1 MTELK
6 LDPVTGKETM
16 CFVNGSSQLP
26 TTKGLHISASACG
39 AGKTTLISEIAKRH
53 STDGV
58 LIVVATIEAANELS
72 KKIPHAHVLHSQN
85 LTAIESYKNN
95 PVQLR
100 FNDIL
105 IVTSARLIID
115 PVELF
120 LDYKFDKKRRYVL
133 IDELINFY
141 PEPFDIPEK
150 LTDTLT
156 FIDKSRYHKNSH
168 TIEAA
173 TIGSKTYYKHTYS
186 TVEEM
191 KAAYKRSSNRL
202 FSGRTNA
209 LIEYKTEKMFRHVI
223 DNGFSP
229 IEQKIIDFAND
240 HITILF
246 DGTAD
251 IIFGNDK
258 RVLPISGFKY
268 NSDIEFIEVE
278 LPIKRKNKEGFRI
291 LSFEKYA
298 DALLKDIV
306 RITQTEQLLIVTWKT
321 LDVFKNDGEA
331 DKFET
336 AKVEYDFPGMLKKK
350 LVDMGAVEGN
360 LEVIYRGSGQ
370 DRGSN
375 EYRDFGSIMFLG
387 EWNIPDTI
395 TKDINAMFSCRCKF
409 EDYKKA
415 LLVQTICRLRIR
427 QHQGLPI
434 KVYYSS
440 DIDYNLMYA
449 VQEYFIANSDSVCKI
464 SGIIDPCPKH
474 TRPQKGYLYDLAVL
488 EGYDGKIRDAVD
500 NDLPYSFDITLNDLY
515 KLIPQSKKAK
525 DRYKRLVNY
534 LITRKITMRII

>member
-6 LDPVTGKETM
+6 LDPVTGTETM

-39 AGKTTLISEIAKRH
+39 AGKTTLISAIAKQH
-53 STDGV
+53 STNGV

-72 KKIPHAHVLHSQN
+72 KKIPHAYVLHSQN
-85 LTAIESYKNN
+85 LAAIESYKNN

-120 LDYKFDKKRRYVL
+120 LDYKFDKKRRYVF

-156 FIDKSRYHKNSH
+156 FIDKSRYHKSSH
-168 TIEAA
+168 TIEAT

-191 KAAYKRSSNRL
+191 KAAYKKSSNRL

-223 DNGFSP
+223 DNGFTP
-229 IEQKIIDFAND
+229 IEQKILDFAND

-251 IIFGNDK
+251 IVFGNDK
-258 RVLPISGFKY
+258 RILPITGHKY
-268 NSDIEFIEVE
+268 NSDIEFIQFT
-278 LPIKRKNKEGFRI
+278 LPIKRKNKEGFEI
-291 LSFEKYA
+291 HSFEKYA
-298 DALLKDIV
+298 NDTLNYIV
-306 RITQTEQLLIVTWKT
+306 GITKSEKLLIVTWKT
-321 LDVFKNDGEA
+321 LDVYKNECMA
-331 DKFET
+331 DKFED
-336 AKVEYDFPGMLKKK
+336 AKLSYDFPRLLYDK
-350 LVDMGAVEGN
+350 LISMGAVKDN
-360 LEVIYRGSGQ
+360 LQVIYRGSGQ

-375 EYRDFGSIMFLG
+375 EYRDFESLMFLG
-387 EWNIPDTI
+387 EWNLPDNI
-395 TKDINAMFSCRCKF
+395 TGDINSMFGCKCNF
-409 EDYKKA
+409 DDYKKS

-427 QHQGLPI
+427 EHQGKSI
-434 KVYYSS
+434 KVYFST
-440 DIDYNLMYA
+440 DIDYNLMFA
-449 VQEYFIANSDSVCKI
+449 VQEYFKAVSDPGCKI
-464 SGIIDPCPKH
+464 SGLSNPCQKLSKSH
-474 TRPQKGYLYDLAVL
+474 KGYLYDLAIL
-488 EGYDGKIRDAVD
+488 EGYDSNIRDAVD
-500 NDLPYSFDITLNDLY
+500 NDLPYSFDITLTDLY
-515 KLIPQSKKAK
+515 TLIPKPRKAK
-525 DRYKRLVNY
+525 DRYSSLVGY
-534 LITRKITMRII
+534 MKTYRITMNII